1 MIRYMGTRKNGE
13 GATVYVFVVNGL
25 QKEVRENALKQHPG
39 CFEALP
45 AATKAKIAANR
56 SWLSKM

>member
-45 AATKAKIAANR
+45 AATKAQIAANR